1 MCTTVARV
9 VADMATTLSTPVEDR
24 KRLARRLAGG
34 GRGFAEQ
41 YGFRVT
47 NNPASLFQVLYLAV
61 LLARRGDFRRA
72 LDGARA
78 LRDEGWDSAA
88 RLARSLHQDRV
99 RVLRDSGQRGDVD
112 ALADVLGDLAL
123 TVVERYRGDLR
134 RLRAVAH
141 HDPAAERALLADLP
155 GVDEQVVDLFL
166 REAQALWREVAPV
179 ADRRA
184 LVAARRLG
192 LGRSAD
198 DLAGLASGESEQ
210 LAWLVGALARVDLE
224 HRYAELTGHS

>member
-1 MCTTVARV
+1 MPTT
-9 VADMATTLSTPVEDR
+9 ATSRVEDR
-24 KRLARRLAGG
+24 KRLVRRLAGS

-41 YGFRVT
+41 YGFRVI
-47 NNPASLFQVLYLAV
+47 NNPSSLFQVLCLAV

-72 LDGARA
+72 VDSAHA
-78 LRDEGWDSAA
+78 LPAAGWDSAA
-88 RLARSLHQDRV
+88 RLARSLHADRV

-112 ALADVLGDLAL
+112 ALADTLGDLARA
-123 TVVERYRGDLR
+123 VVERYRGDLR
-134 RLRAVAH
+134 RLRAAAH
-141 HDPAAERALLADLP
+141 HDPARERELLAELP
-155 GVDEQVVDLFL
+155 GVDAEVVDLFL

-198 DLAGLASGESEQ
+198 DLAGLAGSGESER

-224 HRYAELTGHS
+224 KRYAELTA

>member
-1 MCTTVARV
+1 MPTSVI
-9 VADMATTLSTPVEDR
+9 SSIEDK
-24 KRLARRLAGG
+24 KRLVRRLAGD
-34 GRGFAEQ
+34 GRGFAEK

-47 NNPASLFQVLYLAV
+47 NNPSSLFQVLCLSV
-61 LLARRGDFRRA
+61 LLSRPGDFRRA
-72 LDGARA
+72 VEAAGA

-88 RLARSLHQDRV
+88 RLARSLHADRV
-99 RVLRDSGQRGDVD
+99 RVLRAHGQRGDVD
-112 ALADVLGDLAL
+112 GLADVLGDLAQ

-134 RLRAVAH
+134 RLRTAAH
-141 HDPAAERALLADLP
+141 QDPARERRLLTDLP
-155 GVDEQVVDLFL
+155 GVDDEVIELFL
-166 REAQALWREVAPV
+166 REAQAVWREVAPV

-198 DLAGLASGESEQ
+198 DLAHLAGSGESER

-224 HRYAELTGHS
+224 QRYAEVTR

>member
-1 MCTTVARV
+1 MDA
-9 VADMATTLSTPVEDR
+9 
-24 KRLARRLAGG
+24 
-34 GRGFAEQ
+34 
-41 YGFRVT
+41 
-47 NNPASLFQVLYLAV
+47 
-61 LLARRGDFRRA
+61 
-72 LDGARA
+72 ARA

-88 RLARSLHQDRV
+88 RLARSLHADRV

-112 ALADVLGDLAL
+112 ALADALGDLAR

-141 HDPAAERALLADLP
+141 HDPARERALLAELP
-155 GVDEQVVDLFL
+155 GVDDQVADLFL

-184 LVAARRLG
+184 LAAARRLG

-198 DLAGLASGESEQ
+198 DLAGLAGSGESER

-224 HRYAELTGHS
+224 KRYAELTG

>member
-1 MCTTVARV
+1 MPTTSVSR
-9 VADMATTLSTPVEDR
+9 VEDK
-24 KRLARRLAGG
+24 KRLVRRLAGG

-47 NNPASLFQVLYLAV
+47 NNPSSLFQILCLAV
-61 LLARRGDFRRA
+61 LLARRGNFRRA
-72 LDGARA
+72 VDSAHA
-78 LRDEGWDSAA
+78 LPAHGWDSAA
-88 RLARSLHQDRV
+88 RLARSLHADRV
-99 RVLRDSGQRGDVD
+99 RVLRECGWRGDVD
-112 ALADVLGDLAL
+112 ALADTLGDLAR

-141 HDPAAERALLADLP
+141 HDPARERDLLTVLP
-155 GVDEQVVDLFL
+155 GVDDAVADLFL

-198 DLAGLASGESEQ
+198 DLAGLAGSGESER

-224 HRYAELTGHS
+224 HRYAELDT